1 MDIPKQ
7 LVKWISEEIRM
18 NKFLASD
25 ESSPD
30 TMDYGHE
37 IDKISSDLWGRDHD
51 VNEYIETPASE
62 ITGDWLPG

>member
-1 MDIPKQ
+1 
-7 LVKWISEEIRM
+7 M

-62 ITGDWLPG
+62 ITGD